1 MRKKCTNQIEIQL
14 FLGNAQPTDIWEY
27 SVVKELKI
35 IMTAAILYVKFQ
47 LQQLSV
53 LQVSYHM

>member
-14 FLGNAQPTDIWEY
+14 FLENTQPTDIWEY

-35 IMTAAILYVKFQ
+35 IMTAQFYL
-47 LQQLSV
+47 
-53 LQVSYHM
+53 